1 MAPCLQPIAFVPPR
15 RPRIPLATYRLQFN
29 ASFTFDDATAM
40 VDYLDRLGI
49 SDAYASSYL
58 MATPGSTH
66 GYDVADP
73 TRLNPEVGTDDRY
86 WVWIRALQA
95 RGMGHILD
103 LVPNHMGIANSANPW
118 WMDVLE
124 NGPASRYA
132 RFFDITWRPLKGE
145 LADKVL
151 IPTLGGQYGR
161 VLEDGE
167 LRLDYRDG
175 AFVVRYFDNW
185 FPIAPDT
192 YGQILEPALDAW
204 LMEVPQPDE
213 ADADEL
219 RSIVTSAHNLPPRV
233 GLDPEGIA
241 VRTREKEIVKRRLA
255 QIVLRCEALAR
266 HVQGTLQRLNGRPG
280 APRSF
285 DALDALLGQQSYRL
299 AHWRT
304 ASEEINYRRFFD
316 VNQLAAL
323 RMEDETVFDGVHRF
337 VLELVERGAATGL
350 RVDHV
355 DGLFA
360 PGDYLRRLQARA
372 AGGADLPPDG
382 RPLYVVVEKI
392 LGTDEAL
399 LSTWPVHGTT
409 GYEFA
414 SVVSSL
420 FVDRANARAFDL
432 FYQRF
437 TGVRQ
442 LASFDDLAYASK
454 KRVMHETMSGD
465 INTLGF
471 QLNRFSERNRHF
483 RDFTLYSLISAIKEV
498 IACFPVYRTYI
509 TDEGPLTAHD
519 REYVR
524 RAIASA
530 RRAASAL
537 EGPVFD
543 FLERILLESPSTLP
557 EEERAERLAFIGKF
571 QQLTSPVAAKG
582 IEDTVLYVYNR
593 LLALNEVGADPTS
606 FGVEPAQVHAW
617 MDARQQ
623 RWPHALST
631 TSTHDTKR
639 GEDVRARLA
648 VLSEMP
654 TAWASTVRTW
664 RGRNRRLKPVL
675 RGRPVPDANEEYFL
689 YQMLVGAWPLDDGD
703 VPAFVARFEQYV
715 VKALREAKVNTSWL
729 TPDEEY
735 EQCVLTFVRALL
747 DPVRPFVR
755 TLVAFLDQVADAGML
770 NGLSQV
776 VLKMT
781 APGVPDFYQAAE
793 LWDFSMVDPD
803 NRRPVDYARRAALLS
818 ALPMPSPDAAAE
830 LLASRRDGR
839 VKLYAIQ
846 RGLAARRTH
855 RTTFQHGAYVPLE
868 VAGTHASHVHAF
880 ARCRPGAMA
889 ITCVPRLT
897 TRLPGPV
904 WGHSGTWGD
913 TAVLLPDDLGR
924 LPLTDVFTAEAVF
937 PDQHHGG
944 CAVRIDSLFRHFPVA
959 LLTTSQEPGDQI
971 RDE

>member
-1 MAPCLQPIAFVPPR
+1 MAFCLQPTTSVPVRTPR
-15 RPRIPLATYRLQFN
+15 VPVATYRLQFN
-29 ASFTFDDATAM
+29 ASFTFADAAAVTG
-40 VDYLDRLGI
+40 YLRDLGV

-73 TRLNPEVGTDDRY
+73 TRLNPELGTEEDY
-86 WVWIRALQA
+86 WQWVHTLQS
-95 RGMGHILD
+95 RDMGHILD
-103 LVPNHMGIANSANPW
+103 LVPNHMGIAKSANPW

-132 RFFDITWRPLKGE
+132 SFFDITWTPLKDE
-145 LADKVL
+145 LAHKVL
-151 IPTLGGQYGR
+151 IPTLGGQYGA
-161 VLEDGE
+161 VLEQGE
-167 LRLDYRDG
+167 LRVDYRDG
-175 AFVVRYFDNW
+175 AFVVRYFDDW

-192 YGQILEPALDAW
+192 YGLILTPALERW
-204 LMEVPQPDE
+204 LGAPGEGPS
-213 ADADEL
+213 AGDADEL
-219 RSIVTSAHNLPPRV
+219 RSIITAAEHLPPRV
-233 GLDPEGIA
+233 PGDA
-241 VRTREKEIVKRRLA
+241 DTVTVRAREKEIVKRRLA
-255 QIVLRCEALAR
+255 QLNAQCPALDSHIRA
-266 HVQGTLQRLNGRPG
+266 TLDQLNGSVG

-323 RMEDETVFDGVHRF
+323 RMEDAAVFDEVHRF
-337 VLELVERGAATGL
+337 VFGLIEAGAATGL

-372 AGGADLPPDG
+372 AGSEVLPADG

-392 LGTDEAL
+392 LGADERL
-399 LSTWPVHGTT
+399 LPSWPVHGTT

-414 SVVSSL
+414 AVVNGL
-420 FVDRANARAFDL
+420 FVDSRNARAFDL
-432 FYQRF
+432 FYRRF
-437 TGVRQ
+437 TAARQ
-442 LASFDDLAYASK
+442 LASFDDLAHASK

-465 INTLGF
+465 INTLGY

-483 RDFTLYSLISAIKEV
+483 RDFTLYSLISVIKDV

-524 RAIASA
+524 RAVASA
-530 RRAASAL
+530 VRAASRL

-543 FLERILLESPSTLP
+543 FLQRILLESPAGLP
-557 EEERAERLAFIGKF
+557 EQERTERLAFIGKF

-593 LLALNEVGADPTS
+593 LLALNEVGADPTV
-606 FGVEPAQVHAW
+606 FGAEPAHVHRW
-617 MDARQQ
+617 MEGRQQ
-623 RWPHALST
+623 QWPHALST
-631 TSTHDTKR
+631 TGTHDTKR

-654 TAWASTVRTW
+654 AAWATAVRAW
-664 RGRNRRLKPVL
+664 RGTNRRFKPAVH
-675 RGRPVPDANEEYFL
+675 GRPVPDANEEYFI
-689 YQMLVGAWPLDDGD
+689 YQMLLGAWPLDEGE
-703 VPAFVARFEQYV
+703 VAGFAARFEQYV

-735 EQCVLTFVRALL
+735 EQGVLTFVRALL
-747 DPVRPFVR
+747 DPAKPFQRKLRPFLE
-755 TLVAFLDQVADAGML
+755 LVAEAGML

-776 VLKMT
+776 LIKIT
-781 APGVPDFYQAAE
+781 APGVPDFYQGSE
-793 LWDFSMVDPD
+793 LWDFAMVDPD
-803 NRRPVDYARRAALLS
+803 NRRPVDYAHRISLLAALPVAS
-818 ALPMPSPDAAAE
+818 REAAAD

-839 VKLYAIQ
+839 AKLFTIQ
-846 RGLAARRTH
+846 RGLAARWQLRQ
-855 RTTFQHGAYVPLE
+855 TFEHGAYVPLDT
-868 VAGTHASHVHAF
+868 GGPHAAHVHAY
-880 ARCRPGAMA
+880 ARCHPGGVAVA
-889 ITCVPRLT
+889 CVPRLT
-897 TRLPGPV
+897 TLLPGPV
-904 WGHSGTWGD
+904 WGGNHTWAD
-913 TAVLLPDDLGR
+913 TLVSLPDDVGR
-924 LPLTDVFTAEAVF
+924 MTLTNVFTGEVF
-937 PDQHHGG
+937 HPDTRRG
-944 CAVRIDSLFRHFPVA
+944 APFLRAADLFAHFPVA
-959 LLTTSQEPGDQI
+959 LLTSGKQGPGITD
-971 RDE
+971 

>member
-1 MAPCLQPIAFVPPR
+1 MAPGLQPEGLVPR
-15 RPRIPLATYRLQFN
+15 EPRIPVATYRLQFN
-29 ASFTFDDATAM
+29 ASFRFDDATAITG
-40 VDYLDRLGI
+40 YLDSLGV

-73 TRLNPEVGTDDRY
+73 TRLNPEVGGEDEYRA
-86 WVWIRALQA
+86 WIAALQA

-103 LVPNHMGIANSANPW
+103 LVPNHMGIAGSANPW

-132 RFFDITWRPLKGE
+132 TFFDITWRPLKDE

-151 IPTLGGQYGR
+151 IPTLGGQYGA
-161 VLEDGE
+161 VLERRE
-167 LRLDYRDG
+167 LTLAYRDG
-175 AFVVRYFDNW
+175 SFVVRYFDTW

-192 YGQILEPALDAW
+192 YGRLLSPALEAW
-204 LMEVPQPDE
+204 LADAGAGGPGE

-219 RSIVTSAHNLPPRV
+219 RSIITAAEHLPPRTHIDAE
-233 GLDPEGIA
+233 LIA
-241 VRTREKEIVKRRLA
+241 VRAREKEIVKRRLA
-255 QIVLRCEALAR
+255 QLVSARPALEACIASALA
-266 HVQGTLQRLNGRPG
+266 RLNGRDG
-280 APRSF
+280 DPRGF
-285 DALDALLGQQSYRL
+285 DALDALLAEQSYRL

-323 RMEDETVFDGVHRF
+323 RIEDPAVFDEVHRF
-337 VLELVERGAATGL
+337 VFSLVDSGAATGL

-372 AGGADLPPDG
+372 AADGELPPDG

-392 LGTDEAL
+392 LGSDERL
-399 LSTWPVHGTT
+399 LSSWPVHGTT

-414 SVVSSL
+414 AVVTGL
-420 FVDRANARAFDL
+420 FVDRRNARAFDL

-465 INTLGF
+465 INMLGY

-509 TDEGPLTAHD
+509 TDEGPLTTHD

-524 RAIASA
+524 RAMASA
-530 RRAASAL
+530 VRAASAL

-543 FLERILLESPSTLP
+543 FLQRILLEPASALDGDEP
-557 EEERAERLAFIGKF
+557 AERLAFIGKF

-593 LLALNEVGADPTS
+593 LLALNEVGADPTV
-606 FGVEPAQVHAW
+606 FGLEPRDVHRW
-617 MDARQQ
+617 MEERQQ
-623 RWPHALST
+623 RWPHALSAT
-631 TSTHDTKR
+631 GTHDTKR

-654 TAWASTVRTW
+654 SAWATAVRSW
-664 RGRNRRLKPVL
+664 RARNRRLKSFV

-689 YQMLVGAWPLDDGD
+689 YQMLVGAWPLDDAE
-703 VPAFVARFEQYV
+703 VPAFRTRFERYV

-729 TPDEEY
+729 TPDEDY
-735 EQCVLTFVRALL
+735 EARVLTFVRAVL
-747 DPVRPFVR
+747 DPGRPFLR
-755 TLVAFLDQVADAGML
+755 RFLPWLGPVAEAGML
-770 NGLSQV
+770 NALSQLLV
-776 VLKMT
+776 KIT
-781 APGVPDFYQAAE
+781 APGIPDFYQGTE
-793 LWDFSMVDPD
+793 LWDFAMVDPD
-803 NRRPVDYARRAALLS
+803 NRRTVDYARRA
-818 ALPMPSPDAAAE
+818 E
-830 LLASRRDGR
+830 LLASLPSPSPASASALLAARRDGR
-839 VKLYAIQ
+839 VKLYTMQCA
-846 RGLAARRTH
+846 LAARRTQ
-855 RTTFQHGAYVPLE
+855 RTTFEQGAYVPLD
-868 VAGTHASHVHAF
+868 VTGAHASHIFAF
-880 ARCRPGAMA
+880 ARCHPGGIA
-889 ITCVPRLT
+889 IVCIPRLVT
-897 TRLPGPV
+897 LLQGPV
-904 WGHSGTWGD
+904 WGGPATWADTVVWLPGD
-913 TAVLLPDDLGR
+913 FSRFALVDAFTGQPVHPATGADAPGLRVADL
-924 LPLTDVFTAEAVF
+924 FA
-937 PDQHHGG
+937 
-944 CAVRIDSLFRHFPVA
+944 HFPVA
-959 LLTTSQEPGDQI
+959 LLTGAE
-971 RDE
+971 RYR